1 VPDISIVI
9 PIHNEEFYIESSVS
23 LLLSTL
29 NQAGLNDFELILAE
43 NGSTDNTLLVTKT
56 LQKRFEEIK
65 VVVLDEADYGAALR
79 EGMVSSGGNFII
91 MFDLD
96 YWDVTFLRKT
106 VLLMRDF
113 EHDVIIGSK
122 NLLLS
127 KDERRLARRLIS
139 QIFRLFLLVFFRM
152 RVSDTHGVKAF
163 RNNDALKQLIK
174 ETKFTRHIFDTELV
188 LRCQKADL
196 NIIELPITVVEKRP
210 SSNKTILKRIPEAVV
225 DLIWLWWELNVRKGR
240 GKNVRNDEDPGR

>member
-1 VPDISIVI
+1 MPEISIVI
-9 PIHNEEFYIESSVS
+9 PIHNEEHFLESSVS
-23 LLLSTL
+23 LLLSEL
-29 NQAGLNDFELILAE
+29 KKSNVLDFELILAE
-43 NGSTDNTLLVTKT
+43 NGSTDNTLSVIGL
-56 LQKRFEEIK
+56 LQERYEE
-65 VVVLDEADYGAALR
+65 VRSVCLYEADYGAALR
-79 EGMVSSGGNFII
+79 EGMISSAGDYII

-96 YWDVTFLRKT
+96 YWDVIFLRKT

-139 QIFRLFLLVFFRM
+139 QIFRFFLLVFFRI

-163 RNNDALKQLIK
+163 RNHDELKQLIK

-188 LRCQKADL
+188 LRCQKANL
-196 NIIELPITVVEKRP
+196 NIIELPMTVVEKRP
-210 SSNKTILKRIPEAVV
+210 SSNKTIIKRIPEAVV
-225 DLIWLWWELNVRKGR
+225 DLIWLWWILNIKKEREKCPQRRKS
-240 GKNVRNDEDPGR
+240 